1 MVILFTKNGHPELS
15 QLQYLESSMTG
26 IEKNLELVKM
36 ILDASMSLSLQ
47 RMESAEFLTTLDT
60 KSTSK
65 VLMVIDE
72 IETLPGLV
80 WLCKTHTHTFMI
92 ASGGILM
99 KNLNGH
105 IKDQFLSLNRA
116 FVFTKHMLEWLKNGV
131 K

>member
-1 MVILFTKNGHPELS
+1 
-15 QLQYLESSMTG
+15 MTG

-80 WLCKTHTHTFMI
+80 WLCKIIILSFLI
-92 ASGGILM
+92 ATGGIQ
-99 KNLNGH
+99 KRNSNGRIRDQSPNLN
-105 IKDQFLSLNRA
+105 R
-116 FVFTKHMLEWLKNGV
+116 VFEFMRPMLVWLKSGARSILTEILLITIW
-131 K
+131 KESSKQATT